1 MNLTVRS
8 TFKDWRAHM
17 PARLGI
23 VILYTGVLASC
34 MTLPPS
40 ASLNA
45 PSNRLAP
52 VKSTAWLKHVAITDS
67 ELDDRER
74 KLQVEVTLTNNLLR
88 FLRDGKYFHKAEL
101 LPGKPQPDDLIL
113 LFEFDR
119 YRQQRY
125 VKVFHSSDTSDLSA
139 TLTISR
145 PDGQIV
151 KKVTAS
157 LKEEHEVAPFS
168 PQAALPSGME
178 ARTQVIEELLW
189 KALITPNPGP

>member
-1 MNLTVRS
+1 MNPRLQS
-8 TFKDWRAHM
+8 TLKDQRIGK
-17 PARLGI
+17 PIRLSI
-23 VILYTGVLASC
+23 VILCTGVLAGC

-52 VKSTAWLKHVAITDS
+52 VESTAWLKQVAITDS
-67 ELDDRER
+67 ELDNQGY
-74 KLQVEVTLTNNLLR
+74 KQQVEITLTNNLLR
-88 FLRDGKYFHKAEL
+88 FIRDGKYFRSAEL

-119 YRQQRY
+119 YRQKRY
-125 VKVFHSSDTSDLSA
+125 AKVFHSSDTSDLSA

-145 PDGQIV
+145 PDGQLL

-157 LKEEHEVAPFS
+157 MKEEHEVAPFS

-178 ARTQVIEELLW
+178 ARTQLIEELLW
-189 KALITPNPGP
+189 KALITTNRIP